1 MKKKQNDNEICITY
15 KVMRKGAKKKSD
27 TQHWL
32 VFRRAETGE
41 RGDGHIYFWIIYL
54 FI

>member
-1 MKKKQNDNEICITY
+1 MKKKQNDIEIYITY
-15 KVMRKGAKKKSD
+15 KVMRKGAKKKV

>member
-1 MKKKQNDNEICITY
+1 
-15 KVMRKGAKKKSD
+15 MRKGAKKKSD